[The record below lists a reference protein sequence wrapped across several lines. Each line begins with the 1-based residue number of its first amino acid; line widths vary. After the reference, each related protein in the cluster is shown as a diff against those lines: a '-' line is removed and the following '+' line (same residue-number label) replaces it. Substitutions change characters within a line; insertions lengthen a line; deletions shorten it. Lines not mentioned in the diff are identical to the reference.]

1 MMPSSEEATMVTWE
15 ELEQAITDGWKGSQ
29 TVNNGGGPGGGQ
41 PWKGPLNLTV
51 FCYVDVYDF
60 LHEFSINIMDS
71 FNVFLQAYKELCSN
85 VTFTQVKVFIG

>member
-1 MMPSSEEATMVTWE
+1 MPSSEEATMVTWE

-51 FCYVDVYDF
+51 LSF
-60 LHEFSINIMDS
+60 LSMTT
-71 FNVFLQAYKELCSN
+71 AAA
-85 VTFTQVKVFIG
+85 VTSSHRLASYI